1 MSSPERDMT
10 ASPKGVASSTDV
22 KPRRVSTL
30 STVMALVAVL
40 AISPSMR
47 AGATSLGPILTAVQ
61 STFGVGAM
69 AVGLLSALPCI
80 VFSLVGVLAVPLSKR
95 FGLTCIVTVAMA
107 VTTFG
112 LGVRPFVSNYW
123 AFLLL
128 SVAGLAG
135 PAVGNVIVP
144 AWIKLH
150 KAGRTVLLLTVY
162 GGVLPLGGAMGSFLG
177 APIAGPDSSGWRTAL
192 FIWAPWALLAV
203 LVWLLAWKSVGR
215 DTPPVAQSLAPVPE
229 SSTPLTGDEAAQLSS
244 PLATNRRSLM
254 RSPTA
259 VALMVAFGLQSL
271 NAYVQFG
278 QLPTILAMLGVDRT
292 SAAAMVAA
300 INLWALVG
308 GLIMPKIVDS
318 VKNLPLVSLLFGV
331 LTASGYLGLLLAP
344 TFSPWLWVTLL
355 SIGGFMFPLCV
366 TLIPARARTASMS
379 ARLSGMAQPGAYI
392 VAAFGPI
399 IVGMVLQAT
408 ASTTPVLIFLMIMAL
423 LMGIIGMR
431 ASAPVFVDDEV

>member
-1 MSSPERDMT
+1 MT
-10 ASPKGVASSTDV
+10 ASPEGVASSTDV

-47 AGATSLGPILTAVQ
+47 AGATSLGPVLTGVQ

-80 VFSLVGVLAVPLSKR
+80 VFALVGALAVPLSKR
-95 FGLTCIVTVAMA
+95 FGLTCIVTVAMT

-112 LGVRPFVSNYW
+112 LGVRPFVSNFW

-162 GGVLPLGGAMGSFLG
+162 GGVLPLGGAAGSFLG